1 MRDTSPKNLQS
12 LSTLLGGIARGQ
24 GWQQQLDRHSLFL
37 HWDTL
42 VDKSISTHAQPLKII
57 GNVLWLE
64 VANSAWMQ
72 QLQFQKI
79 PLLEILNNT
88 LRLSQLEDIRFTLID
103 RQKAEAQNKQ
113 TVRFVQP
120 SPTAREAFET
130 QIGGIE
136 DATIRESLMSL
147 WYLSHSCRRMNEE
160 LQSTNKQKPVFKA

>member
-1 MRDTSPKNLQS
+1 MRDNSHKDPQIV
-12 LSTLLGGIARGQ
+12 STLLSGMAKNQ

-42 VDKSISTHAQPLKII
+42 VDKSTHAHAHPLKIV

-79 PLLEILNNT
+79 LLLEILNKT

-103 RQKAEAQNKQ
+103 KLKAEEQNKQ
-113 TVRFVQP
+113 AVRFIQP
-120 SPTAREAFET
+120 SPTAQDAFEK
-130 QIGGIE
+130 QIASIE
-136 DATIRESLMSL
+136 DEGIRNSLMSL
-147 WYLSHSCRRMNEE
+147 WYISHSC
-160 LQSTNKQKPVFKA
+160 QKS